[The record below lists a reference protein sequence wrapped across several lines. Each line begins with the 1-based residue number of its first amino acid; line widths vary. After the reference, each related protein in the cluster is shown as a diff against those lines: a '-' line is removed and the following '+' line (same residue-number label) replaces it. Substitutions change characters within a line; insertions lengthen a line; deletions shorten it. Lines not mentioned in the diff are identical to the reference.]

1 MRLMVLFDLPVT
13 SKEER
18 SIANKFRH
26 FLKADGYDMIQFS
39 VYGRV
44 INGADAVEK
53 HLRRLS
59 ANLPPEGSVRA
70 LQLTE
75 KQFAGMLVM
84 VGERRFQEK
93 RVDDRQM
100 LLF

>member
-1 MRLMVLFDLPVT
+1 MRLLVFFDLPVVT
-13 SKEER
+13 KDER
-18 SIANKFRH
+18 RRANQFRR
-26 FLKADGYDMIQFS
+26 FLKGDGYDMIQFS

-53 HLRRLS
+53 HLKRLV

-70 LQLTE
+70 MQLTE
-75 KQFAGMLVM
+75 KQFAGMWVL
-84 VGERRFQEK
+84 VGERRLQEK
-93 RVDDRQM
+93 RVDARQM